1 MSSAKHYAGPR
12 FVYFRRHRWAQ
23 CYCAR
28 AASWTFRNLYG
39 TLYGQSYVAP
49 DAQSLEALL
58 RLQTSGVYV
67 SWFIREPIARLLS
80 VYRRF
85 AALEERFQKHGIVYP
100 LSNEMWAAN
109 RDGKLFSTIDEFAQ
123 RAISDFPHDKHIAL
137 QEGTFGDIPD
147 FMAPLEHPKAWL
159 LLTERVRGLPE
170 NLPQDNAAPQREITL
185 SDSTRE
191 MLAKFYWP
199 DTALHERLWREI
211 DRA

>member
-12 FVYFRRHRWAQ
+12 FVYFRPHRWVQ

-39 TLYGQSYVAP
+39 ALYGQPYEAP
-49 DAQSLEALL
+49 DQQSLEDLL
-58 RLQTSGVYV
+58 RFQTSGSYV
-67 SWFIREPIARLLS
+67 SWFVREPLARFVS

-85 AALEERFQKHGIVYP
+85 AAPVDYQRP
-100 LSNEMWAAN
+100 MSPEMRAAN
-109 RDGKLFSTIDEFAQ
+109 RDGKLFSSIDVFAD
-123 RAISDFPHDKHIAL
+123 RALNSFPHDKHIAA
-137 QEGTFGDIPD
+137 QEGTFGAIPD
-147 FMAPLEHPKAWL
+147 FWAPLEHPKTWL
-159 LLTERVRGLPE
+159 LLRERVQGLPE
-170 NLPQDNAAPQREITL
+170 QMPQDNAAPQREIAL

-199 DTALHERLWREI
+199 DTALHDRLWREI